1 MAAAPA
7 VRRRARD
14 LEVRPPGISTDS
26 IPQVRTALRTI
37 QRPY

>member
-7 VRRRARD
+7 VRRRARRLD
-14 LEVRPPGISTDS
+14 VRPPSISTDS
-26 IPQVRTALRTI
+26 TLQVRTVPRTI